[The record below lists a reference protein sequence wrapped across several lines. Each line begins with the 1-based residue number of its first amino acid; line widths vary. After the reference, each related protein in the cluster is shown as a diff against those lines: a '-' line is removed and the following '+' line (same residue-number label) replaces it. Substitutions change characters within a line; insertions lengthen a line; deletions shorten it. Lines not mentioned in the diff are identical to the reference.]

1 LVPAL
6 QIICRNTHKTAVAAD
21 REISQKE
28 GRQTNAKLQNA
39 VQILQDSYSK
49 TFNDRT
55 DFVVRG
61 SQRVVRF
68 GLVWFGLVWF
78 GLVWFGLVWFGL
90 FVWLEVDPRAF
101 VFIYRFLLI
110 ATN

>member
-1 LVPAL
+1 MVPAL
-6 QIICRNTHKTAVAAD
+6 LIICRNTHKAAVAAD
-21 REISQKE
+21 REISRKE

-61 SQRVVRF
+61 KRRRLAALAVDTRAWV
-68 GLVWFGLVWF
+68 LVPC
-78 GLVWFGLVWFGL
+78 
-90 FVWLEVDPRAF
+90 DCD
-101 VFIYRFLLI
+101 
-110 ATN
+110 